1 MGRRSSGIRLAKGS
15 GSRPPAPRTEGRVS
29 RSAGPG
35 RRGRRRRSGG
45 PPAPAVPAPSAKM
58 KLVLGRLERADCSGG
73 ERTPRPRSGGRL
85 AVPPRP
91 ISARRPPPHPAPC
104 PPLRRSSASDL
115 GQEGGGSLPSK
126 AVDSQLG
133 FRAAGKGGADHPIL
147 GVLGNGGSP
156 SPIQTPLR
164 IGRWLFLTRTGGTVS
179 QRVVPEPAAERGGGS
194 GEVRAPLSPVPA
206 RVPLPVLS
214 QHPLPG
220 APLAQ
225 GEPGTPPVLG

>member
-1 MGRRSSGIRLAKGS
+1 MGRRSSGIRLAKES
-15 GSRPPAPRTEGRVS
+15 GSRPPAPRTEGRVG
-29 RSAGPG
+29 RSAVPG

-91 ISARRPPPHPAPC
+91 LSARRPPPHPAPC

-133 FRAAGKGGADHPIL
+133 CRAAGKGGQTT
-147 GVLGNGGSP
+147 P
-156 SPIQTPLR
+156 SWACLET
-164 IGRWLFLTRTGGTVS
+164 
-179 QRVVPEPAAERGGGS
+179 AA
-194 GEVRAPLSPVPA
+194 AP
-206 RVPLPVLS
+206 
-214 QHPLPG
+214 
-220 APLAQ
+220 
-225 GEPGTPPVLG
+225 PPSKPRCA